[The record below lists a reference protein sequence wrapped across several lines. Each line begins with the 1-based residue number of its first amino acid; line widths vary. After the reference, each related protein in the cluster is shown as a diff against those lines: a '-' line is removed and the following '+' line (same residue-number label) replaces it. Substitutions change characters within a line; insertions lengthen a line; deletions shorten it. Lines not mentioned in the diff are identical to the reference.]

1 MTLVPPIDPML
12 AKLSKEVP
20 VGDGWIYEPKW
31 DGFRALV
38 FKSGD
43 RLQLISRDQRDLVR
57 YFPEV
62 HSLLARDLPET
73 CVIDGEV
80 LLATASG
87 LDFEALLQRIHPAE
101 SRVKMLAETTPS
113 GFAAFD
119 VLELAHDL
127 TGESFARRHSALV
140 DALGEERVPP
150 SPREIFDGL
159 GEDPNTLWITPQT
172 DSADEAR
179 DWMETFEAQGLD
191 GIVAK
196 RLEDVYQPGKRVMV
210 KVKRE
215 RTIDCVV
222 GGYRTSKSGAAVG
235 SLLLGLYGPDGT
247 LHYVGHTSSFKVA
260 ERRELLTRLQPL
272 EGGVSFEGGRAPG
285 GPSRWTGGRDT
296 TYVPLEP
303 SLVCEV
309 AFDRMLGGHR
319 FRHSARFLRWRPDKP
334 PSECTFDQL

>member
-1 MTLVPPIDPML
+1 MTLAPPIDPML
-12 AKLSKEVP
+12 AKLSKDVP

-31 DGFRALV
+31 DGFRALI

-43 RLQLISRDQRDLVR
+43 GLQIISRDQRDLVR

-62 HSLLARDLPET
+62 HSMLARNLPET

-80 LLATASG
+80 LLATPSG
-87 LDFEALLQRIHPAE
+87 LDFEALLQRIHPAD
-101 SRVKMLAETTPS
+101 SRVRMLAETTPC

-119 VLELAHDL
+119 VLELSRDL
-127 TGESFARRHSALV
+127 TGESFESRHRALV
-140 DALGEERVPP
+140 DALGQERVPS
-150 SPREIFDGL
+150 SPGELFDGL
-159 GEDPNTLWITPQT
+159 ADEPNSLWITPQT

-179 DWMETFEAQGLD
+179 EWMEEYEAQGLD

-196 RLEDVYQPGKRVMV
+196 RLEDVYQPGKRAMV

-222 GGYRTSKSGAAVG
+222 GGYRTSKSGSAVG

-260 ERRELLTRLQPL
+260 ERRELLEKLRPL
-272 EGGVSFEGGRAPG
+272 EGRVSFEGGRAPG
-285 GPSRWTGGRDT
+285 GPSRWSGGRDT

-334 PSECTFDQL
+334 PSACTFDQL